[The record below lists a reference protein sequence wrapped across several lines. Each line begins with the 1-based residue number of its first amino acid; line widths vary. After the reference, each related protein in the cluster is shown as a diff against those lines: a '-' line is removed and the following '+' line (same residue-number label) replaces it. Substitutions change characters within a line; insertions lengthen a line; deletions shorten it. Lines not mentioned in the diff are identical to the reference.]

1 MDWVEIIKVQVT
13 ENTASRHCGNF
24 LEEFIPS
31 KNVQGL
37 SNIRRYESIM
47 IKGGHVIILNWSLQ
61 KSPVQSPVQSP
72 VRRSELAKNIIHG
85 LKQFGLV
92 DHSAWIFPGSG
103 KEKQVEDK

>member
-13 ENTASRHCGNF
+13 EYTASRNCGNF

-31 KNVQGL
+31 ENVQGL
-37 SNIRRYESIM
+37 SDIRRYDSIM
-47 IKGGHVIILNWSLQ
+47 IKGGHVIILNWTAQ
-61 KSPVQSPVQSP
+61 NPPADC
-72 VRRSELAKNIIHG
+72 SELAKHLIHG

-92 DHSAWIFPGSG
+92 DHSAWIASGSG